1 MFLFWVVVFFL
12 VLAMYAML
20 VVAALLD
27 LGLGRPPDHRIR
39 RLARLLA
46 SVFRRASPDE
56 DTVDEMARR
65 LRGGPGSWP
74 SSG

>member
-1 MFLFWVVVFFL
+1 MFLFWVAVFFL
-12 VLAMYAML
+12 VLTMYAIL
-20 VVAALLD
+20 VVAGLLD
-27 LGLGRPPDHRIR
+27 LGLGRPPGHPVR

-46 SVFRRASPDE
+46 SPFRRASPDE

-74 SSG
+74 SSS

>member
-12 VLAMYAML
+12 VLAMYGML
-20 VVAALLD
+20 VVAGLLD
-27 LGLGRPPDHRIR
+27 LSMGRPPNHPLR

-46 SVFRRASPDE
+46 APFRGGAPDE
-56 DTVDEMARR
+56 EAVEEMARR

-74 SSG
+74 ASG